1 LRYLY
6 AMSSRPQLHSTSQ
19 VRAWRFVLVL
29 LALLATG
36 AQQLVAQTHW
46 HAASTQA
53 GAVVSDATTPDGGAA
68 TDHDC
73 LLCQIA
79 AHAAAVAPPPVLQ
92 QLVLLDRFEVQ
103 GPVVQ
108 HLVVIPSPAH
118 AWQSR
123 GPPAI

>member
-1 LRYLY
+1 
-6 AMSSRPQLHSTSQ
+6 MSIGRHQQGTGQ

-46 HAASTQA
+46 HATSTQV
-53 GAVVSDATTPDGGAA
+53 GAVVSGAA
-68 TDHDC
+68 TPDNGAVTEDDC

-79 AHAAAVAPPPVLQ
+79 AHAAAAAPPPVAQILA
-92 QLVLLDRFEVQ
+92 LLDRSAVQ
-103 GPVVQ
+103 VPVVL

-123 GPPAI
+123 GPPVA